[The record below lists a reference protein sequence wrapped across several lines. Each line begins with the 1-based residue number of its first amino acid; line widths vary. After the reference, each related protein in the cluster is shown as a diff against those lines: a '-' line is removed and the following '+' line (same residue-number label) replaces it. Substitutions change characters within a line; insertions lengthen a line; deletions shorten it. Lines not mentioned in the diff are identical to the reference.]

1 MNFFE
6 NLSESLFCTMEHIG
20 KTQKIKFDKNFLRK
34 ILSDEFFWK
43 SLKSLFC
50 TMEHI
55 GKTKKSNSI
64 KIFLENF
71 KRWIFLKISQNP
83 YFALWNILVKP
94 KNQIR

>member
-6 NLSESLFCTMEHIG
+6 NLSKSLFCTMEHIG
-20 KTQKIKFDKNFLRK
+20 KTKKSNSIKIFLENFKRWIFLK
-34 ILSDEFFWK
+34 ISQMLIY
-43 SLKSLFC
+43 